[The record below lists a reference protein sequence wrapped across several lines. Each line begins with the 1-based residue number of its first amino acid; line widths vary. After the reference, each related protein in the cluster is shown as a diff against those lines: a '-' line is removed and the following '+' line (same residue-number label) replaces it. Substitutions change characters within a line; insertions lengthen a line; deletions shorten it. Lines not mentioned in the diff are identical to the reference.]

1 MTSLSILRGAV
12 CGAAI
17 LSTGAAHA
25 DVTAAEVWA
34 DWQASLAMYGDDAV
48 AIGAETM
55 DGNTLTVSDIVV
67 NMANDVS
74 TVSAD
79 MGDWV
84 FTENGDGTVNVTTD
98 SSFPMKIT
106 AEDGVSM
113 TITVNQSGLM
123 MVASG
128 TADNL
133 NYDISADQYGLS
145 LGDITEDGETL
156 DATFRMIAND
166 LAGTYTSQTGELRTT
181 EYDMAIA
188 SLDVL
193 ADVVPPEIA
202 GDYFTLSGRAD
213 DLTLQGVITVPTD
226 TDMSDTA
233 AMLAEG
239 VTMDGSYAIQSSNY
253 LFDVKA
259 EGEQTSGT
267 ATTGPGLWSGS
278 FTDAQASYDSALAD
292 LKVAVQGAGIP
303 FPIEISAAQY
313 GIGFNIPL
321 AASDE
326 VSDFGLNLNLVD
338 LSVNDMIWMM
348 ADPSGALPHDP
359 ATLQIDLTGKAK
371 LLMDLMNPDVDD
383 VPDMPAEL
391 NALTLNAL
399 KLKIAGAELNS
410 EGSFT
415 FDNSDL
421 TTFDGF
427 PRPTGDVTVKLNGA
441 NALMDGLITMGII
454 PEDQAM
460 MGRMMM
466 GMFANVTGEDE
477 LTSKIEV
484 TEDAQVIANGQRIR

>member
-17 LSTGAAHA
+17 LSAGTAYA

-34 DWQASLAMYGDDAV
+34 DWQASLSMYGDDAV
-48 AIGAETM
+48 TIGAETM

-67 NMANDVS
+67 NMADETA
-74 TVSAD
+74 TVTGT
-79 MGDWV
+79 MGDIV
-84 FTENGDGTVNVTTD
+84 FTQNDDGTVNATME
-98 SSFPMKIT
+98 SSFPMQIT
-106 AEDGVSM
+106 TEDGVSM
-113 TITVNQSGLM
+113 TMTVNHTGLV

-128 TADNL
+128 TADDL
-133 NYDISADQYGLS
+133 TYDISADQYGLS
-145 LGDITEDGETL
+145 VGDIAQDGDVL

-166 LAGTYTSQTGELRTT
+166 LAGSYTSQTGDLRTT
-181 EYDMAIA
+181 QYDMTIA

-193 ADVVPPEIA
+193 ADVIPPEIA

-213 DLTLQGVITVPTD
+213 DLTMQGIITVPTD
-226 TDMSDTA
+226 IDMSDTA
-233 AMLAEG
+233 SMLAEG
-239 VTMDGSYAIQSSNY
+239 VTMDGSYTIASSNY

-278 FTDAQASYDSALAD
+278 FTDAQATYDSALAD

-313 GIGFNIPL
+313 GVGFNMPL
-321 AASDE
+321 TASDE

-338 LSVNDMIWMM
+338 LAVNDMIWMM

-371 LLMDLMNPDVDD
+371 LLMDLMNPDVDN

-415 FDNSDL
+415 FDNTDL
-421 TTFDGF
+421 ITFDGF

-441 NALMDGLITMGII
+441 NALMDGLIAMGII